1 MNVREKMLE
10 ITKSCKSQTDLDAV
24 IACAGG
30 TIGGLIDAH
39 FVGCQV
45 AEVVYELDNVKMSF
59 KRTKSY

>member
-10 ITKSCKSQTDLDAV
+10 ITKGCKSKTDLDAV
-24 IACAGG
+24 IARAGG

-39 FVGCQV
+39 FQGCQI